1 VVSDERKQCKATTK
15 AGHRCKRLAKA
26 GSDFCGLPG
35 HGDDRPSTAGA
46 PPGNR
51 NAVKHGFYSQIY
63 TEEDLADIASVAA
76 AADLSDEIA
85 LLRVFIRRVAV
96 EGVETMQAP
105 ELLSAISRACG
116 RLTQMLKAQR
126 QISGEAADGFQQA
139 LAEVLDG
146 LAEEL
151 DLGLG

>member
-1 VVSDERKQCKATTK
+1 MVSDERKQCKATTK
-15 AGHRCKRLAKA
+15 RGTRCKRLAKA
-26 GSDFCGLPG
+26 GSDFCGLHNG
-35 HGDDRPSTAGA
+35 SGRRPGA
-46 PPGNR
+46 PPGNQ
-51 NAVKHGFYSQIY
+51 NARKHGFYSRIY

-85 LLRVFIRRVAV
+85 LLRVFIRRVAL
-96 EGVETMQAP
+96 EGVETMEAP

-116 RLTQMLKAQR
+116 RLTQMLKARR
-126 QISGEAADGFQQA
+126 QISGEAADDFQQA

-151 DLGLG
+151 DLSLG

>member
-1 VVSDERKQCKATTK
+1 VVSDERKQCKATTR
-15 AGHRCKRLAKA
+15 AGHRCKRLAKV
-26 GSDFCGLPG
+26 GSDFCGLHDGSGAQP
-35 HGDDRPSTAGA
+35 GA
-46 PPGNR
+46 PRGNQ
-51 NAVKHGFYSQIY
+51 NARKHGFYSRIY

-76 AADLSDEIA
+76 TADLSDEIA

-126 QISGEAADGFQQA
+126 VISGDAADSFQQA

-146 LAEEL
+146 LEEE
-151 DLGLG
+151 LGLGLG